1 MFAGYVSEVLST
13 FSIFEGVRKLQGLYT
28 GLYPAPLMLL
38 KEALAF
44 VTVLSLEAKLSV
56 SETL

>member
-1 MFAGYVSEVLST
+1 MSEVLCT
-13 FSIFEGVRKLQGLYT
+13 FSIFEGVRKLQGFYT

-38 KEALAF
+38 KEVLDF